1 MGKVTKKVWLILII
15 VALALPMFVG
25 CKPEPEVPDYKA
37 EFLGVLKNETG
48 KIDSSVAVVTITG
61 ENIAVELKSTV
72 KATVEEEAQILV
84 NTLKTKTGTGTTLTI
99 ADTTYTLHDSEL
111 NLTALGT
118 AVKAGLNEGKISY
131 TAKVIYSG
139 QTVNLSG
146 TITFTGLGE

>member
-1 MGKVTKKVWLILII
+1 MSKVTKKVWLILII

-99 ADTTYTLHDSEL
+99 AGKDYTLDSD
-111 NLTALGT
+111 LTVLGK
-118 AVKAGLNEGKISY
+118 AVKDGLSAGKISY